1 MNQSEKFQLM
11 NWELVS
17 INPNNRDWSWKNY
30 FNFWAINIQTIVGF
44 SLISAL
50 YLFYDLNFFVVLTG
64 SLLAGLLVFFFANI
78 IGKISQSSGLSF
90 PTILRL
96 SMGFTGAR
104 YVGMIRGLVG
114 LFMFGVQTFFISKA
128 IGYLLR
134 ILIFSINS
142 EIMEKEIL
150 LTFFM
155 GMDLIDII
163 SFIFTLLVQ
172 FYFLNLMLL
181 QHKHTKVIATI

>member
-1 MNQSEKFQLM
+1 MNKSEKFQLR

-104 YVGMIRGLVG
+104 YVAVSY
-114 LFMFGVQTFFISKA
+114 TH
-128 IGYLLR
+128 
-134 ILIFSINS
+134 
-142 EIMEKEIL
+142 
-150 LTFFM
+150 LT
-155 GMDLIDII
+155 LP
-163 SFIFTLLVQ
+163 
-172 FYFLNLMLL
+172 
-181 QHKHTKVIATI
+181 TICSV